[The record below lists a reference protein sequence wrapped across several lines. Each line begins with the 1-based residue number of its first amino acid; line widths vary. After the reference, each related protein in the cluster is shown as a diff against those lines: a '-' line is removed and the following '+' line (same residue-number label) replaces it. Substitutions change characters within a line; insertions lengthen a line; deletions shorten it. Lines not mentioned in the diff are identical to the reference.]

1 VEAPPVERGG
11 RVAIMPD
18 PITLELISGALR
30 SAIHEM
36 ETLVDRTAM
45 SAIIKEKKDYFV
57 GLYDARG
64 RMVDAQISFTGPG
77 LVEPVLK
84 TYPLEEMRPGDV
96 FWFNDPY
103 FTDGAI
109 QHLGDMVF
117 MAPVFAEIGG
127 RGSGIGDDDAG
138 LPAADPRSLSS
149 GPIAF
154 SACFGH
160 FRDLGGTRA
169 GSISPGATEI
179 FHEGT
184 RVPPIR
190 IMRAGELN
198 REAYRVILANSRF
211 PEDMEGDSRALM
223 AACRLGVSRLEEMIA
238 RFGRETLL
246 EAFDALIARTGA
258 AARAMLRRLV
268 PEGEYHF
275 WDAADG
281 DGFTDRPYRIDIRL
295 IRRGDHITVDL
306 SGSDEQARGPINFLA
321 THGFVN
327 LLFGRYLMALDP
339 ALGLNE
345 GLFGIIDEVITKPGT
360 VVHPRFPAATGLRSH
375 VRLRLGSAMLGALN
389 LATGGDAPAASPVYV
404 LYTLR
409 MLDEATGTFDVC
421 SEGVGAG
428 LGARPFADGTDVIY
442 FIAQRNF
449 PIEFVEREHA
459 IRVERFQI
467 ATDSGGPGR
476 WRGGCGVTR
485 EVRVLA
491 EHAVL
496 STRLDNV
503 RFPCWGANGG
513 RAGRTG
519 EVVVNP
525 GTEGERRI
533 PPIADD
539 VELHRGDLLRI
550 TTGGGGGWG
559 DPFAREPER
568 VRLDVLRGFV
578 SLAGAR
584 ADYGVAL
591 DPETLDLDPQETERL
606 RAAPRPAPEMFDR
619 GIGVTPA

>member
-1 VEAPPVERGG
+1 MGPTPAGRTCGNACAGRPLSRPAPASPGCARRSRPRSTCASNRYVTTTNSSARTPAFLTQSCGCRTVEAPPVERGG

-190 IMRAGELN
+190 IVRAGELN
-198 REAYRVILANSRF
+198 HEAYRVILANSRF

-238 RFGRETLL
+238 RFGRVTLL

-281 DGFTDRPYRIDIRL
+281 DGFTD
-295 IRRGDHITVDL
+295 
-306 SGSDEQARGPINFLA
+306 
-321 THGFVN
+321 
-327 LLFGRYLMALDP
+327 
-339 ALGLNE
+339 
-345 GLFGIIDEVITKPGT
+345 
-360 VVHPRFPAATGLRSH
+360 
-375 VRLRLGSAMLGALN
+375 
-389 LATGGDAPAASPVYV
+389 
-404 LYTLR
+404 
-409 MLDEATGTFDVC
+409 
-421 SEGVGAG
+421 
-428 LGARPFADGTDVIY
+428 
-442 FIAQRNF
+442 
-449 PIEFVEREHA
+449 
-459 IRVERFQI
+459 
-467 ATDSGGPGR
+467 
-476 WRGGCGVTR
+476 
-485 EVRVLA
+485 
-491 EHAVL
+491 
-496 STRLDNV
+496 
-503 RFPCWGANGG
+503 
-513 RAGRTG
+513 
-519 EVVVNP
+519 
-525 GTEGERRI
+525 
-533 PPIADD
+533 
-539 VELHRGDLLRI
+539 
-550 TTGGGGGWG
+550 
-559 DPFAREPER
+559 
-568 VRLDVLRGFV
+568 
-578 SLAGAR
+578 
-584 ADYGVAL
+584 
-591 DPETLDLDPQETERL
+591 
-606 RAAPRPAPEMFDR
+606 
-619 GIGVTPA
+619 

>member
-1 VEAPPVERGG
+1 
-11 RVAIMPD
+11 MTLD
-18 PITLELISGALR
+18 PITRELIAGALR
-30 SAIHEM
+30 AAIHEM

-45 SAIIKEKKDYFV
+45 SAMIKEKKDYFV
-57 GLYDARG
+57 GLYDALG

-77 LVEPVLK
+77 LVAPVLK
-84 TYPLEEMRPGDV
+84 AYPVAEMRPGDM

-117 MAPVFAEIGG
+117 LTPVFARAPDDGNASPPG
-127 RGSGIGDDDAG
+127 TGDV
-138 LPAADPRSLSS
+138 PPPSPSVV
-149 GPIAF
+149 AF
-154 SACFGH
+154 VACFGH
-160 FRDLGGTRA
+160 FRDLGGARA

-190 IMRAGELN
+190 IMRAGEMN
-198 REAYRVILANSRF
+198 QEAYRVILANSRF
-211 PEDMEGDSRALM
+211 PADLEGDSRALM
-223 AACRLGVSRLEEMIA
+223 AACRLGERRMEEVAA
-238 RFGRETLL
+238 RFGAATMQQ
-246 EAFDALIARTGA
+246 AFDDLIARTGTT
-258 AARAMLRRLV
+258 ARMMLRALV
-268 PEGEYHF
+268 PEGSYHF

-281 DGFTDRPYRIDIRL
+281 DGFTGRPYRIDIRL
-295 IRRGDHITVDL
+295 TREGERVTVDL

-321 THGFVN
+321 TPGFVN

-339 ALGLNE
+339 TLGLNE
-345 GLFGIIDEVITKPGT
+345 GLFTIIDEVITRPGT

-389 LATGGDAPAASPVYV
+389 LATGGQAPAASPVYV

-409 MLDEATGTFDVC
+409 TLDAATGTFDVC

-428 LGARPFADGTDVIY
+428 LGARPFADGVDAIY
-442 FIAQRNF
+442 FVAQRNF
-449 PIEFVEREHA
+449 PIEFIEREHA
-459 IRVERFQI
+459 VRVERFEL
-467 ATDSGGPGR
+467 AVDSGGPGR

-491 EHAVL
+491 NRAVL

-503 RFPCWGANGG
+503 VYPCWGVNGG

-539 VELHRGDLLRI
+539 IELHRDDLVRI

-559 DPFAREPER
+559 DPFEREPER
-568 VRLDVLRGFV
+568 VRLDVLRRFV
-578 SLAGAR
+578 TVAGAR
-584 ADYGVAL
+584 AGYGVCL
-591 DPETLDLDPQETERL
+591 DPATMAIDHAETDRL
-606 RAAPRPAPEMFDR
+606 RSAPRPAIEMFDR
-619 GIGVTPA
+619 GLATARA